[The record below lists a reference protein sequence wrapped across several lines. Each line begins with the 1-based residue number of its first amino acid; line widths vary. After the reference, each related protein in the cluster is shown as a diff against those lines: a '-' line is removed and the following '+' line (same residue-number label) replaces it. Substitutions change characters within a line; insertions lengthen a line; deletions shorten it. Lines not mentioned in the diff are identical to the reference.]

1 MFVGSVGQKN
11 DNNSVRC
18 AWKGEKR
25 AEPRNEDQ
33 KRLKNS
39 FSFLFRG
46 NAFVKSVFP
55 FLPRAARRVSTADR
69 IADVNTPTRCSGS
82 SRATSFSPTSLV
94 LVSMSSS
101 SSSSLPVARSFFF
114 ASRSLSNGVSPMT
127 TSMGEDDDD
136 DYYWTIGGGQQKGG
150 GGPFWTNVVV
160 VFFRVLEGS

>member
-33 KRLKNS
+33 KRLKNM

-94 LVSMSSS
+94 LVSMSS

-160 VFFRVLEGS
+160 VFFRVVEGS